1 MSVAGEKCFLENE
14 MSRIGKIPVVIPKG
28 VKVAIAGD
36 LLKVDGPKGNLTQRI
51 NSGVKVSVDD
61 GKVVFSRP
69 TESREARTVQGLIR
83 SLVAN
88 MVAGVTQGF
97 ERKLEITGVGYRA
110 EVQGDSLV
118 MSLGFSHPIKYQLPN
133 GIKAEVEKQT
143 LITLKGA
150 DKQVIGQA
158 AANIRGLKPPE
169 PYKGKGIKYQG
180 EKILRKAGKA
190 GKAGK

>member
-1 MSVAGEKCFLENE
+1 
-14 MSRIGKIPVVIPKG
+14 MSRIGKIPITIPKG
-28 VKVAIAGD
+28 VKVALAGEV
-36 LLKVDGPKGNLTQRI
+36 LNVEGPKGSLSQKVG
-51 NSGVKVSVDD
+51 SGVDIAIAD

-69 TESREARTVQGLIR
+69 AETREARTVQGLLR

-88 MVAGVTQGF
+88 MVTGVTHGF
-97 ERKLEITGVGYRA
+97 ERRLEITGVGYRA
-110 EVQGDSLV
+110 EVKGDSLV
-118 MSLGFSHPIKYQLPN
+118 MSLGFSHPVNYDLPK
-133 GIKAEVEKQT
+133 GVKAEVEKQT

-150 DKQVIGQA
+150 DKQMLGQA

>member
-1 MSVAGEKCFLENE
+1 
-14 MSRIGKIPVVIPKG
+14 MSRIGKIPVLIPKG
-28 VKVAIAGD
+28 VKVVVAGD
-36 LLKVDGPKGNLTQRI
+36 LLKVDGPKGNLSQRI
-51 NSGVKVSVDD
+51 NPGVNVSVDD
-61 GKVVFSRP
+61 GKIVFSRP
-69 TESREARTVQGLIR
+69 AESRAARTVQGLIR

>member
-1 MSVAGEKCFLENE
+1 
-14 MSRIGKIPVVIPKG
+14 MSRIGKIPVVIPQG
-28 VKVAIAGD
+28 VKVAVVGD
-36 LLKVDGPKGNLTQRI
+36 LLKVDGPKGKLSQKI
-51 NSGVKVSVDD
+51 KPGVNMSVND
-61 GKVVFSRP
+61 GKIVFTRP
-69 TESREARTVQGLIR
+69 AESSEARTVQGLIR

-88 MVAGVTQGF
+88 MVAGVTNGY
-97 ERKLEITGVGYRA
+97 ERKLEISGVGYRA

-118 MSLGFSHPIKYQLPN
+118 MSLGFSHPVKYQLPA
-133 GIKAEVEKQT
+133 GVKAEVEKQT
-143 LITLKGA
+143 MITLSGA

-158 AANIRGLKPPE
+158 AANIRGFKPPE

>member
-1 MSVAGEKCFLENE
+1 
-14 MSRIGKIPVVIPKG
+14 MSRIGKIPVAIPKG
-28 VKVAIAGD
+28 VKVALAGD
-36 LLKVDGPKGNLTQRI
+36 ILKVEGPKGNLTQKV
-51 NSGVKVSVDD
+51 NLGVKVTVAD
-61 GKVVFSRP
+61 GNIVFSRP
-69 TESREARTVQGLIR
+69 AETREARTVQGLMR

-88 MVAGVTQGF
+88 MVTGVTQGF
-97 ERKLEITGVGYRA
+97 EKKLEITGVGYRA

-118 MSLGFSHPIKYQLPN
+118 MSLGFSHPVKYQLPK
-133 GIKAEVEKQT
+133 GVKAEVEKQT
-143 LITLKGA
+143 SITLKGA

-169 PYKGKGIKYQG
+169 PYKGKGIKHQD

>member
-1 MSVAGEKCFLENE
+1 
-14 MSRIGKIPVVIPKG
+14 MSRIGKIPVTIPKG
-28 VKVAIAGD
+28 VKVAVVGD
-36 LLKVDGPKGNLTQRI
+36 MLKVDGPKGMLTQRI
-51 NSGVKVSVDD
+51 NPGVNMEVEADKI
-61 GKVVFSRP
+61 VFTRP
-69 TESREARTVQGLIR
+69 AESAEARTIQGLIR
-83 SLVAN
+83 SLVSN
-88 MVAGVTQGF
+88 MLIGVTQGY
-97 ERKLEITGVGYRA
+97 ERKLEISGVGYRA

-118 MSLGFSHPIKYQLPN
+118 MSLGFSHPVKYQLPT

-143 LITLKGA
+143 LITLKGS

-158 AANIRGLKPPE
+158 AANIRGFKPPE

>member
-1 MSVAGEKCFLENE
+1 
-14 MSRIGKIPVVIPKG
+14 MSRIGKIPITIPKG
-28 VKVAIAGD
+28 VKVGLAGEV
-36 LLKVDGPKGNLTQRI
+36 LNVEGPKGSLSQ
-51 NSGVKVSVDD
+51 KVSSGIAITIDD
-61 GKVVFSRP
+61 GKIVFSRP
-69 TESREARTVQGLIR
+69 AETREARTVQGLLR

-88 MVAGVTQGF
+88 MVTGVTHGF

-110 EVQGDSLV
+110 EVKGDSLV
-118 MSLGFSHPIKYQLPN
+118 MSLGFSHPVNYELPK
-133 GIKAEVEKQT
+133 GVKAEVEKQT
-143 LITLKGA
+143 LITLKGP
-150 DKQVIGQA
+150 DKQMLGQA

>member
-1 MSVAGEKCFLENE
+1 
-14 MSRIGKIPVVIPKG
+14 MSRIGKIPVVIPQG
-28 VKVAIAGD
+28 VKVAVVGD
-36 LLKVDGPKGNLTQRI
+36 MLKVDGPKGKLSQKI
-51 NSGVKVSVDD
+51 NPGVNIAISD
-61 GKVVFSRP
+61 GKIVFTRP
-69 TESREARTVQGLIR
+69 AESSEARTVQGLIR
-83 SLVAN
+83 SLASN
-88 MVAGVTQGF
+88 MVAGVTKGF

-118 MSLGFSHPIKYQLPN
+118 MSLGFSHPVKYQLPA

-143 LITLKGA
+143 LITLTGA

-158 AANIRGLKPPE
+158 AANIRGFKPPE